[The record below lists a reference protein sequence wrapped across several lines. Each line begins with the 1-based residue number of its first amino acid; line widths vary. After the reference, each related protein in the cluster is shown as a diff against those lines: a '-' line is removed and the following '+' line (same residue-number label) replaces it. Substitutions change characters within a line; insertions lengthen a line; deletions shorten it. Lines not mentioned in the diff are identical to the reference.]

1 MHEMSI
7 AISVLEAV
15 TVEAARYPGC
25 KSHRVGLRIGEL
37 AGIDPESLRFC
48 FQALVS
54 DTELHEIE
62 FEIECCPRHQ
72 RCLVCRLEFTVRDYD
87 FQCPQCGNLQ
97 TEYVSGDQL
106 ELVYLEV
113 EEHEPSSVRAQS
125 S

>member
-1 MHEMSI
+1 MMFPEV
-7 AISVLEAV
+7 AVGFAVASVLERLLEERTKNAAELRQIY
-15 TVEAARYPGC
+15 TVLRAFRSRHARLYI
-25 KSHRVGLRIGEL
+25 S
-37 AGIDPESLRFC
+37 
-48 FQALVS
+48 
-54 DTELHEIE
+54 EIE